1 MDTNMTT
8 ADAASLYGM
17 MPLPEPGEETMLC
30 LQMTVGFRASI
41 GMFLFDG
48 WNGGRKGGVYNF
60 GYYFATLV
68 FVATLALIVELV
80 PVIRGRYLSN
90 KPKQSQ
96 QYNQILNVSKD
107 SNDKHFAPKTSPVS
121 ADEIDMKVHLVDTFL
136 QLIAKAC
143 MYLLMLCV
151 MSYNFGVILTASVA
165 LPLVN
170 FIVSVI

>member
-1 MDTNMTT
+1 M
-8 ADAASLYGM
+8 
-17 MPLPEPGEETMLC
+17 
-30 LQMTVGFRASI
+30 
-41 GMFLFDG
+41 
-48 WNGGRKGGVYNF
+48 
-60 GYYFATLV
+60 
-68 FVATLALIVELV
+68 ATLALIVELV
-80 PVIRGRYLSN
+80 PVIRGNYLSKRPN
-90 KPKQSQ
+90 QRQQNQ

-107 SNDKHFAPKTSPVS
+107 SNDKHFTPKTSPVS
-121 ADEIDMKVHLVDTFL
+121 ADEIDMGVHLVDTFL